1 LKQVCAKIMDGIK
14 LMNEMSLNRLF
25 TKHFKD
31 GFIII
36 TADKA
41 YIDDSR
47 VAKERY
53 KQLERDIVNAG
64 YSYVPVWGGYKE
76 INPETGNKYDAAS
89 FEMGLLVPNQK
100 VGNTD
105 KSHETDQLPDLGKKL
120 AQKYDQES
128 FLYKPQGEEKKAY
141 WIDRNGGID
150 YEFGN
155 VTVNDLA
162 QEFFT
167 KLNHGKNHIKADRR
181 FTFLNE
187 IYINKAPYTASEA
200 YSRFGEQFYMV

>member
-1 LKQVCAKIMDGIK
+1 MDGKRLID
-14 LMNEMSLNRLF
+14 EMSLNRLF
-25 TKHFKD
+25 TKHFRD

-41 YIDDSR
+41 YIDDPR
-47 VAKERY
+47 VAKDRY
-53 KQLERDIVNAG
+53 KQLERDVVNAG

-76 INPETGNKYDAAS
+76 INPQTGSKYDAAS

-100 VGNTD
+100 VGNSD
-105 KSHETDQLPDLGKKL
+105 NPHETDQLPDLGKRL

-141 WIDRNGGID
+141 WIDRNGGVD
-150 YEFGN
+150 YEFSN
-155 VTVNDLA
+155 VSVNDLA

-167 KLNHGKNHIKADRR
+167 KLNHARNSSKADRR
-181 FTFLNE
+181 FSFVNE
-187 IYINKAPYTASEA
+187 IYLNKAPYSASEA
-200 YSRFGEQFYMV
+200 YSRFGEQFYRV